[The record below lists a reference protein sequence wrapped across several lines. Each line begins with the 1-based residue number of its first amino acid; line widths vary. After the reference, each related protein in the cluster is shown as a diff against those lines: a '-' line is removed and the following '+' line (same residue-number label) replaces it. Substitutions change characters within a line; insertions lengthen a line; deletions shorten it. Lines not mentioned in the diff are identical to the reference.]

1 MILSVSRRTD
11 IPSYYADWFYNRI
24 REGFVCVR
32 NPFSPRQISRI
43 PISPEAVDCI
53 VFWTKNPAPML
64 SRLGELAD
72 YHYYFQFT
80 LTGYGRDAEPGISD
94 KRKVMIP
101 VFQELSRIIGSD
113 RVIWRY
119 DPIFITPKYTEDY
132 HVRAFSAIAGALKG
146 YTNNVVISFIDL
158 YKKTRRNM
166 QGLQLSSIK
175 QEQMLR
181 IAEKMALT
189 AQHCGMEIV
198 SCSQKVSLE
207 AAGVKA
213 GSCISRRQIEQI
225 LGCKLKGKKDRNQRA
240 ECGCLESMDIGA
252 YHTCR
257 SGCRYCYAGDS
268 QESVQKTA
276 GLYDPEASVL
286 CSQICEA
293 AGDTVS
299 ERKVESLKEAQ
310 LCLF

>member
-24 REGFVCVR
+24 REGFACVR

>member
-24 REGFVCVR
+24 REGFACVR

-158 YKKTRRNM
+158 YKKTSRNM

-225 LGCKLKGKKDRNQRA
+225 LGCRLKGKKDRNQRA

-257 SGCRYCYAGDS
+257 SGCRYCYAVDS

-299 ERKVESLKEAQ
+299 ERRVESLKEAQ

>member
-1 MILSVSRRTD
+1 MILSVSRSTD

>member
-1 MILSVSRRTD
+1 M
-11 IPSYYADWFYNRI
+11 
-24 REGFVCVR
+24 
-32 NPFSPRQISRI
+32 
-43 PISPEAVDCI
+43 
-53 VFWTKNPAPML
+53 
-64 SRLGELAD
+64 
-72 YHYYFQFT
+72 
-80 LTGYGRDAEPGISD
+80 
-94 KRKVMIP
+94 
-101 VFQELSRIIGSD
+101 
-113 RVIWRY
+113 
-119 DPIFITPKYTEDY
+119 
-132 HVRAFSAIAGALKG
+132 
-146 YTNNVVISFIDL
+146 
-158 YKKTRRNM
+158 
-166 QGLQLSSIK
+166 
-175 QEQMLR
+175 
-181 IAEKMALT
+181 
-189 AQHCGMEIV
+189 
-198 SCSQKVSLE
+198 
-207 AAGVKA
+207 KA